1 MNRRAA
7 QRKREAQRRQRIGL
21 VVGALVLVVIVAV
34 VLVVVASRGSEDAAV
49 PPDGERIYATNC
61 ASCHGDRAEGLFRF
75 PRLAGVVSEKYPNPD
90 DQAAVVRS
98 GRGEMPAFADKL
110 SPEEI
115 RAVVEFTRALR

>member
-7 QRKREAQRRQRIGL
+7 QRKREAKRRQRIGVIIGGL
-21 VVGALVLVVIVAV
+21 ALLAI
-34 VLVVVASRGSEDAAV
+34 VVVAAIVVAGGSEEAAL
-49 PPDGERIYATNC
+49 PPDGQAVYAANC
-61 ASCHGDRAEGLFRF
+61 ASCHGERAEGLFTF
-75 PRLAGVVSEKYPNPD
+75 PRLAGVVSTKYPNPD
-90 DQAAVVRS
+90 DQAAVVRN